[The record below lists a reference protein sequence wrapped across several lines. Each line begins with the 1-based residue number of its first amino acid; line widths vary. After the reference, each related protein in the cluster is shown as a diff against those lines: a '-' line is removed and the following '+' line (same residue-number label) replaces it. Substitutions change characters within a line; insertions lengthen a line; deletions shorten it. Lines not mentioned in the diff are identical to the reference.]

1 MSYLVHHGILGQ
13 KWGTRN
19 GPPYPLG
26 GGDYSRSEI
35 KAIYKKRKQRNSIYN
50 KRHFDEVLS
59 KDKTQLHTLSYDEN
73 RTKNADM
80 FYASHDFFDKHQ
92 YNALFNKPIPRDIT
106 DENGNVIGT
115 GNFMKY
121 RIDNNLASDM
131 KVASEDSGAEIFRGL
146 YSKDRDFYN
155 FVTDPGR
162 MQDYFVKEKYG
173 FKGYREG
180 KEVLDKMASDKNYI
194 PKDTELQKVYRLFNY
209 VIPYDGAG
217 NARKGGDM
225 AKQRAKFF
233 KACKEAGYG
242 AVLDTNDAIYGRY
255 KARSPV
261 IVFDMEQI
269 VPSGV
274 YQTKITDQ
282 YFSDAMLAVR
292 KALNL

>member
-73 RTKNADM
+73 RTKNTDM

-92 YNALFNKPIPRDIT
+92 YNALFNKPIPKDIT

-180 KEVLDKMASDKNYI
+180 KEVLDKMASDKTYI